1 MERDLTND
9 EFEALNR
16 RRAQQGKEPLSW
28 RDAQRQARR
37 KPNHNRGGKKAK
49 AAPSSQPVTFLPRAE
64 ASSAEVSSERT
75 PEQAESISFLV
86 PDFDQRASGQ
96 ASDWNTSTHVQSR
109 YAWNKRHKEREQLDP
124 TKDVM
129 EEAKIFI
136 RTFLRTRKG
145 PSNSDLTAK
154 LGDPVMQEDWVRFP
168 LRDVVQRRAGTDD
181 RVGYHGTKLESLY
194 SILYLGKLQ
203 PSQDSSQGEQYFEG
217 YPGVYIHSGRH
228 ERKAESYVTHVWF
241 PILKEG
247 NKSLRAVAAK
257 LAVSFDQAAGSLRG
271 SKATDQY
278 ILREDYV
285 QLEALLLHITDSLPL
300 GTYVQTGWNPLAEA
314 APIQRIARERPEEP
328 SSYRNP
334 PRSSSQ
340 PAKESATFQDDDNS
354 TWQAAALPGRGN
366 KAMASDQSALP
377 TSLHQPEDDSDES
390 WGIWSPAADSAG
402 TDPQDP
408 FHQEVPQHQEGGR
421 REHAWQ
427 PATQHS
433 PSLADLD
440 VNLDRLSGRGAH
452 ETRRVMIGK
461 LLTQALRHDP
471 VKYGISLDTA
481 GYANLKSLLNS
492 RQFWRAEVTVHEVQ
506 RVLETS
512 QKVRMEQMI
521 SEEDGEIYIRALQG
535 HGRDIPLDDDQL
547 HEVLTSS
554 TTPEW
559 GVHGTSWRA
568 WQQIRSSQLRRM
580 QRRDI
585 HMSLSPTKTAGFRED
600 SSVEIWIHLPSLI
613 DSGHKVRRAKNGVLL
628 TRGPIDLSHISTV
641 KDRHTGKSLPF

>member
-1 MERDLTND
+1 
-9 EFEALNR
+9 
-16 RRAQQGKEPLSW
+16 
-28 RDAQRQARR
+28 
-37 KPNHNRGGKKAK
+37 
-49 AAPSSQPVTFLPRAE
+49 
-64 ASSAEVSSERT
+64 
-75 PEQAESISFLV
+75 
-86 PDFDQRASGQ
+86 
-96 ASDWNTSTHVQSR
+96 
-109 YAWNKRHKEREQLDP
+109 
-124 TKDVM
+124 
-129 EEAKIFI
+129 
-136 RTFLRTRKG
+136 
-145 PSNSDLTAK
+145 
-154 LGDPVMQEDWVRFP
+154 MQEDWVRFP
-168 LRDVVQRRAGTDD
+168 LRDVVQRRTGTDD

-340 PAKESATFQDDDNS
+340 HAKESAAFQDDDNS
-354 TWQAAALPGRGN
+354 TWQAAAPPWRGN

-390 WGIWSPAADSAG
+390 WGIWSPAADPAG
-402 TDPQDP
+402 TDLQDP

-427 PATQHS
+427 PATQQS

-452 ETRRVMIGK
+452 ETRREMIGK

-471 VKYGISLDTA
+471 AKYGISLDTA

-506 RVLETS
+506 RVLEIS

-535 HGRDIPLDDDQL
+535 HGRDIPLEDDQL

-568 WQQIRSSQLRRM
+568 WHQIRSSQLRRM

-641 KDRHTGKSLPF
+641 IDRHTGKSLPF

>member
-16 RRAQQGKEPLSW
+16 RRAQQGKDPLSW

-64 ASSAEVSSERT
+64 ASSVEVSSERA

-96 ASDWNTSTHVQSR
+96 ASDWNISTHVQSR

-154 LGDPVMQEDWVRFP
+154 LGDPVMQEGWVRFP
-168 LRDVVQRRAGTDD
+168 LRDVVQRCTGTDD

-203 PSQDSSQGEQYFEG
+203 PSQDASQGEQYFEG
-217 YPGVYIHSGRH
+217 YPGVYIHSGKH

-257 LAVSFDQAAGSLRG
+257 FAVSFDQAAGSLRG

-314 APIQRIARERPEEP
+314 APVQRIARERPEEP

-340 PAKESATFQDDDNS
+340 PAKESASHDDDNS
-354 TWQAAALPGRGN
+354 TRQLAVPPWRVN
-366 KAMASDQSALP
+366 KAMDSDHSALP

-390 WGIWSPAADSAG
+390 WGVWSLAAAAAG
-402 TDPQDP
+402 TDPQVP
-408 FHQEVPQHQEGGR
+408 FHQEVPQQPEGSR

-427 PATQHS
+427 PTTQHT

-440 VNLDRLSGRGAH
+440 GTLDRLSGRGAH
-452 ETRRVMIGK
+452 ETRRVMISK

-471 VKYGISLDTA
+471 AKYGISLDAA

-512 QKVRMEQMI
+512 QKIRMEQMT

-535 HGRDIPLDDDQL
+535 HGHDIPLDDDQL

-554 TTPEW
+554 TTPER

-613 DSGHKVRRAKNGVLL
+613 DSGHRVRRAKNGVLL

-641 KDRHTGKSLPF
+641 IDRHTGKSLPF

>member
-16 RRAQQGKEPLSW
+16 RRAQQGKDPLSW

-64 ASSAEVSSERT
+64 ASSVEVSSERA

-154 LGDPVMQEDWVRFP
+154 LGDPVMQEGWVRFP
-168 LRDVVQRRAGTDD
+168 LRDVVQRRTGTDD

-203 PSQDSSQGEQYFEG
+203 PSQDASQGEQYFEG
-217 YPGVYIHSGRH
+217 YPGVYIHSGKH

-257 LAVSFDQAAGSLRG
+257 FAVSFDQAAGSLRG

-314 APIQRIARERPEEP
+314 APVQRIARERPEEP

-340 PAKESATFQDDDNS
+340 PAKESASHDDDNS
-354 TWQAAALPGRGN
+354 TRQLAVPPWRVN
-366 KAMASDQSALP
+366 KAMDSDHSALP

-390 WGIWSPAADSAG
+390 WGVWSPAAAAAG
-402 TDPQDP
+402 TDPQVP
-408 FHQEVPQHQEGGR
+408 FHQEVPQQPEGSR
-421 REHAWQ
+421 RAHAWQ
-427 PATQHS
+427 PTTQHT

-440 VNLDRLSGRGAH
+440 GTLDRLSGRGAH

-471 VKYGISLDTA
+471 AKYGISLDAA

-512 QKVRMEQMI
+512 QKVRMEQMT

-535 HGRDIPLDDDQL
+535 QGHDIPLDDDQL

-613 DSGHKVRRAKNGVLL
+613 DSGHRLRRAKNGVLL

-641 KDRHTGKSLPF
+641 IDRHTGKSLPF

>member
-16 RRAQQGKEPLSW
+16 RRAQQGKDPLSW

-64 ASSAEVSSERT
+64 ASSVEVSSERA
-75 PEQAESISFLV
+75 PVQAESIFFLV

-154 LGDPVMQEDWVRFP
+154 LGDPVMQEGWVRFP
-168 LRDVVQRRAGTDD
+168 LRDVVQRCTGTDD

-203 PSQDSSQGEQYFEG
+203 PSQDASQGEQYFEG
-217 YPGVYIHSGRH
+217 YPGVYIHSGKH

-257 LAVSFDQAAGSLRG
+257 FAVSFDQAAGSLRG

-314 APIQRIARERPEEP
+314 APVQRIARERPEEP

-340 PAKESATFQDDDNS
+340 PAKESASHDDDNS
-354 TWQAAALPGRGN
+354 TRQLAVPPWRVN
-366 KAMASDQSALP
+366 KAMDSVHSALP
-377 TSLHQPEDDSDES
+377 TSLNQPEDDSDES
-390 WGIWSPAADSAG
+390 WGVWSPAAAATA
-402 TDPQDP
+402 TDPQVP
-408 FHQEVPQHQEGGR
+408 SHQEVPQQPEGSR

-427 PATQHS
+427 PTTQHT
-433 PSLADLD
+433 PGLADLD
-440 VNLDRLSGRGAH
+440 GTLDRLSGRGAH
-452 ETRRVMIGK
+452 ETRRVMISK

-471 VKYGISLDTA
+471 AKYGISLDAA

-492 RQFWRAEVTVHEVQ
+492 RQFWRAEVTAHEVQ

-512 QKVRMEQMI
+512 QKIRMEQMT

-535 HGRDIPLDDDQL
+535 HGHDIPLDDDQL

-613 DSGHKVRRAKNGVLL
+613 DSGHRVRRAKNGVLL

-641 KDRHTGKSLPF
+641 IDRHTGKSLPF

>member
-16 RRAQQGKEPLSW
+16 RRAQQGKDPLSW

-64 ASSAEVSSERT
+64 ASSVEVSSERT

-168 LRDVVQRRAGTDD
+168 LRDVVQRRTGTDD

-203 PSQDSSQGEQYFEG
+203 PSQDASQGEQYFEG
-217 YPGVYIHSGRH
+217 YPGVYIHSGKH

-314 APIQRIARERPEEP
+314 APVQRIARERPEEP

-340 PAKESATFQDDDNS
+340 PAKESAVSQDDDNS
-354 TWQAAALPGRGN
+354 TWQLAAPPWRVN
-366 KAMASDQSALP
+366 KAMDSDHSALP

-390 WGIWSPAADSAG
+390 WGVWSPAAAAAG

-408 FHQEVPQHQEGGR
+408 FHQEVPQQQEGSR

-427 PATQHS
+427 PTTQHT

-440 VNLDRLSGRGAH
+440 GTLDRLSGRGAH

-471 VKYGISLDTA
+471 VKYGISLDAA

-512 QKVRMEQMI
+512 QKVRMEQMT

-535 HGRDIPLDDDQL
+535 HGHDIPLDDDQL

-613 DSGHKVRRAKNGVLL
+613 DSGHRVRRAKNGVLL

-641 KDRHTGKSLPF
+641 IDRHTGKSLPF

>member
-16 RRAQQGKEPLSW
+16 RRAQQGKDPLSW

-64 ASSAEVSSERT
+64 ASSVEVSSERA

-136 RTFLRTRKG
+136 RAFLRTRKG
-145 PSNSDLTAK
+145 PRNSDLTAK
-154 LGDPVMQEDWVRFP
+154 LGDPVMQEGWVRFP
-168 LRDVVQRRAGTDD
+168 LRDVVQRCTGTDD

-203 PSQDSSQGEQYFEG
+203 PSQDASQGEQYFEG
-217 YPGVYIHSGRH
+217 YPGVYIHSGKH

-257 LAVSFDQAAGSLRG
+257 FAVSFDQAAGSLRG

-314 APIQRIARERPEEP
+314 APVQRIARERPEEP

-340 PAKESATFQDDDNS
+340 PAKESASHDDDNS
-354 TWQAAALPGRGN
+354 TRQLAVPPWRVN
-366 KAMASDQSALP
+366 KAMDSDHSALP

-390 WGIWSPAADSAG
+390 WGVWSPAAAAAA
-402 TDPQDP
+402 TDPQVP
-408 FHQEVPQHQEGGR
+408 SQQEVPQQPEGSR

-427 PATQHS
+427 PTTQHT

-440 VNLDRLSGRGAH
+440 GTLDRLSGRGAH
-452 ETRRVMIGK
+452 ETRRVMISK

-471 VKYGISLDTA
+471 AKYGISLDAA

-512 QKVRMEQMI
+512 QKIRMEQMT

-535 HGRDIPLDDDQL
+535 HGHDIPLDDDQL

-613 DSGHKVRRAKNGVLL
+613 DSGHRVRRAKNGVLL

-641 KDRHTGKSLPF
+641 IDRHTGKSLPF